1 MAYDIFSIP
10 AMSAEWERVF
20 SSAKRPMSGG
30 RCNLKPDI
38 IEDDQYILS
47 RYKNHVIDGQAAFIT
62 IAEVDDELVNIADL

>member
-1 MAYDIFSIP
+1 
-10 AMSAEWERVF
+10 
-20 SSAKRPMSGG
+20 MSGG